1 MSDPAQL
8 SMAYPGPSKRKDLK
22 KKKPT
27 YSTVILLFQLKLL
40 AFDLIR

>member
-8 SMAYPGPSKRKDLK
+8 NMAYPGPSKSKDLK

-27 YSTVILLFQLKLL
+27 YSTVTLLFQLKLL
-40 AFDLIR
+40 TFNSIQ